1 MEAARP
7 GLQKIMGDVVRSA
20 PVTDGPMLAW
30 PLVCGTAVAGKTSA
44 LDCNNGIL
52 RVQVPDSA
60 WRAQLLS
67 LAPQY
72 LDALRQLLGDRVYCI
87 SFVLPGDKKE
97 PRRHTKQA

>member
-87 SFVLPGDKKE
+87 SFVLPGDRKE
-97 PRRHTKQA
+97 PRREAKQA

>member
-97 PRRHTKQA
+97 PRRERKQS

>member
-1 MEAARP
+1 MEPARA

-20 PVTDGPMLAW
+20 PTTDGPMLAW
-30 PLVCGTAVAGKTSA
+30 PLVCGTAVAGKTQA

-72 LDALRQLLGDRVYCI
+72 LDALRQLLGERVYCI
-87 SFVLPGDKKE
+87 SFVVPGDKKE
-97 PRRHTKQA
+97 PRRHTRQA